1 MESDA
6 IKGKAL
12 SLIIEDL
19 TQIPASLLSPTFL
32 SPLLSFTS
40 TAHTFMFILLLFCL
54 LLVPCSITGKVRA
67 GGKQE

>member
-40 TAHTFMFILLLFCL
+40 TATHSCLFSYYFVCYL
-54 LLVPCSITGKVRA
+54 CHVLSQAK
-67 GGKQE
+67 